1 MGLLPLG
8 DAQVYISSGVPC
20 VDNLVGGSGFEPGH
34 IYEVFGPPGSG
45 KTQLA
50 LSLAAHSAPSARVLY
65 LDVKGDF
72 SAERLSQI
80 IGERGGQ
87 VNACL
92 GKVRV
97 KRIFTLGELI
107 EALDCIE
114 SFMEGGG
121 KTDPFWASTRLL
133 VIDNVASLVYPEM
146 DEDDQVS
153 STGGCGRANGDGM
166 KEIFGRVEVAVG
178 ALQRLAS
185 EQQMCVLV
193 INNAVAGGGDYNH
206 DEGGGAD
213 CRPSLGRILSNA
225 ADVRLKV
232 VMVDGSS
239 ARAVYVDRGIRLAPG
254 SMCKITVTERG
265 WDELS

>member
-1 MGLLPLG
+1 MSLLPLG
-8 DAQVYISSGVPC
+8 DAQVCISSGVPS

-92 GKVRV
+92 SKVRV

-107 EALDCIE
+107 DALDCIE
-114 SFMEGGG
+114 SFMKGGG
-121 KTDPFWASTRLL
+121 KTDPLWASTRLL

-146 DEDDQVS
+146 D
-153 STGGCGRANGDGM
+153 GGGRVNGDGM
-166 KEIFGRVEVAVG
+166 MEMLG
-178 ALQRLAS
+178 A
-185 EQQMCVLV
+185 M
-193 INNAVAGGGDYNH
+193 Y
-206 DEGGGAD
+206 
-213 CRPSLGRILSNA
+213 
-225 ADVRLKV
+225 K
-232 VMVDGSS
+232 
-239 ARAVYVDRGIRLAPG
+239 
-254 SMCKITVTERG
+254 
-265 WDELS
+265 